1 MRLYTNAE
9 AKHGGGYCALFTLLA
24 KVIRLP
30 IRPQSLQCY
39 TPNKTMQPTMP
50 AMLSI
55 ALRAAR
61 QAGEHIVRASDR
73 LDKIVISEKS
83 SNDYVTDVDKAA
95 EDIIIK
101 LLHKTYPEHGFWAE
115 ESGLTNQDADY
126 VWIID
131 PLDGTTN
138 FVRGIPHYA
147 VSIACQ
153 YKGKLERAVVYNPV
167 TREEFTAVRG
177 RGAQLNGRRIRVS
190 NRTNLDGALLGTGI
204 PFGNRQQEK
213 LPGYLQTLGEL
224 AQQTAG
230 IRRAGSAA
238 LDLAYV
244 AAGRFDAF
252 WEMGLQPWDMAAG
265 LLLIQEAGGLVSD
278 FSGGNHYLET
288 GDIVCGNPKCF
299 KQVLKVINQNIT

>member
-1 MRLYTNAE
+1 
-9 AKHGGGYCALFTLLA
+9 
-24 KVIRLP
+24 
-30 IRPQSLQCY
+30 
-39 TPNKTMQPTMP
+39 MQP
-50 AMLSI
+50 MLNI

-73 LDKIVISEKS
+73 LDILTVSEKS
-83 SNDYVTDVDKAA
+83 SNDYVSDVDHAA

-101 LLHKTYPEHGFWAE
+101 LLHKTYPDHGFLAE
-115 ESGLTNQDADY
+115 ESGFTNKEADY
-126 VWIID
+126 CWIID

-153 YKGKLERAVVYNPV
+153 YQGRLEHAIVYNPV
-167 TREEFTAVRG
+167 TREEFTASRG

-204 PFGNRQQEK
+204 PFHSHQSDK
-213 LPGYLQTLGEL
+213 LEGYLQALGEL
-224 AQQTAG
+224 APQTAG
-230 IRRAGSAA
+230 IRRAGAA
-238 LDLAYV
+238 SLDLAYV

-252 WEMGLQPWDMAAG
+252 WEMGLQPWDIAAG

-278 FSGGNHYLET
+278 FAGGNRYMET
-288 GDIVCGNPKCF
+288 GDVVCGNPKCF
-299 KQVLKVINQNIT
+299 KQVLKVVNQHLG